1 MQQALSVWIGVK
13 NIFIQAVRQL
23 SDNIVMED
31 DCRYVG
37 ILAENSQ
44 RWSIQYLFSA
54 FSERGEPMIYNRT
67 EGSYADGGFAPP
79 YYDEDLN
86 LLNLP
91 DRLVIE
97 YTNEDT
103 EPQTIEW
110 EGAEYVVPA
119 GGVEVFT
126 QSTPAREFPVSFPI
140 TNNGENA
147 LELTFDGA
155 EYTIEPGATVT
166 IETWSS
172 TPSGTVPLVFTN
184 STSSEIIVVV
194 DGTPVTVDA
203 FSDEMIDVAYE
214 ITSTP

>member
-1 MQQALSVWIGVK
+1 
-13 NIFIQAVRQL
+13 
-23 SDNIVMED
+23 
-31 DCRYVG
+31 
-37 ILAENSQ
+37 
-44 RWSIQYLFSA
+44 
-54 FSERGEPMIYNRT
+54 MIYNRT
-67 EGSYADGGFAPP
+67 EGSYAAGGFEPP
-79 YYDEDLN
+79 YYDEDLD
-86 LLNLP
+86 LFNLP

-110 EGAEYVVPA
+110 EGVEYVVLA

-140 TNNGENA
+140 TNDGESA

-155 EYTIEPGATVT
+155 EYTIEPGFTVT

-172 TPSGTVPLVFTN
+172 TPSGTIPLVFSNPTG
-184 STSSEIIVVV
+184 SSITVVV
-194 DGTPVTVDA
+194 DGVEYTIEASSNVTI
-203 FSDEMIDVAYE
+203 EVAYA